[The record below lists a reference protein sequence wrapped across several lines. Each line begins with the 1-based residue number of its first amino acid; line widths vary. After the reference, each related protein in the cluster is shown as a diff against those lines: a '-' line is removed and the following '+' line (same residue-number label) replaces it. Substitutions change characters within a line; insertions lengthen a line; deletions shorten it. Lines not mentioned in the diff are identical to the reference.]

1 MKLPDVISGLLSL
14 KTVPSPLPTDAC
26 YIAHGDIIDSFPDG
40 LNPVASAFPVA
51 CWGVSER
58 MGNII
63 ILMDRRFSA
72 VYCGEL
78 QYREQGSA
86 MLRKPAVIIHF
97 SIVFQRAFLRDRL
110 CGPFEKG
117 DQKADLKKA

>member
-40 LNPVASAFPVA
+40 LNPLASAFPVA

-58 MGNII
+58 MGNI
-63 ILMDRRFSA
+63 
-72 VYCGEL
+72 
-78 QYREQGSA
+78 
-86 MLRKPAVIIHF
+86 IIHF